1 MTMTKEPKH
10 RMSRRLPAG
19 PRHLSRLRLS
29 AVVRALEFS
38 RAEIG
43 DDGFEHEWFEA
54 REQRVLE
61 LGAQA

>member
-1 MTMTKEPKH
+1 MSMIKEPKH
-10 RMSRRLPAG
+10 RMPRPRG

-43 DDGFEHEWFEA
+43 DDGYEHEWFEA
-54 REQRVLE
+54 REARMLE
-61 LGAQA
+61 LGARS